1 MKALVVRQSLDAG
14 RLPVG
19 SHVAA
24 EGVRGYYVDFRE
36 KTTQPS
42 WPPEW
47 FPWPGFHRFMGIS
60 QWGLGCYERYL
71 SGEGEEWLA
80 AALAAAQHLLDEQE
94 PAGGWPEPNATHT
107 YRLSTPWLSAMAQGQ
122 CSSLLTRLSLE
133 TGSEELAASA
143 RRGLAPM
150 HLASA
155 RGGVAATLRGGP
167 FLEEYPT
174 EPPSFVLNGAIFAAW
189 GVRDVAVGLNDPEA
203 EGFFTAVGETLAGA
217 VERWDTGYWS
227 LYDLYPHRVR
237 NVASPFYHALHA
249 RQLRLLAGMTGRPEL
264 ESTAARFET
273 YARRRG
279 NRARALGAKVAF
291 RLLVPH
297 GKRGAVRA

>member
-1 MKALVVRQSLDAG
+1 MKALFARQSLDVG

-19 SHVAA
+19 GHVAA
-24 EGVRGYYVDFRE
+24 EAVRGYYIDFRE
-36 KTTQPS
+36 KTTKPT

-47 FPWPGFHRFMGIS
+47 FPWPGFHRFMAIS

-80 AALAAAQHLLDEQE
+80 AALAAGQHLAGEQG
-94 PAGGWPEPNATHT
+94 PTGGWAEPNATHT
-107 YRLSTPWLSAMAQGQ
+107 YRLHAPWLSAMAQGQ

-133 TGSEELAASA
+133 TGSEELGASA

-150 HLASA
+150 QLPSA
-155 RGGVAATLRGGP
+155 GGGVASTLQGGP

-189 GVRDVAVGLNDPEA
+189 GVRDVAVGLSDA
-203 EGFFTAVGETLAGA
+203 DAASLFSAVVETLARTVG
-217 VERWDTGYWS
+217 RWDTGYWS

-249 RQLRLLAGMTGRPEL
+249 RQLRLLAGMTGQSEL
-264 ESTAARFET
+264 QAVAERFEA
-273 YARRRG
+273 YARLRR
-279 NRARALGAKVAF
+279 NRTRALAEKVAF

-297 GKRGAVRA
+297 RSRAAVQA